1 MYLPREYSPAPAP
14 LSDRTRT
21 QARTQPRAERA
32 DPLPVVRSASDVH
45 SPSMARLRI
54 GLIGWGTVGSALGR
68 LVLDGPLPLELAAV
82 AMRDPRRE
90 RSEPLPEGV
99 ALTGPDEIHDEADV
113 VVELAGGIDGP
124 LEWAR
129 ATLTAGRPYVTAN
142 KALLA
147 NHGDELAATAR
158 SHSAALLGSA
168 SVGGGTPMIE
178 MLTHLSAARRITRL
192 RGIVNAT
199 TTFIL
204 GRMGEG
210 RSYEESLREA
220 QAAGYAEADPSFDV
234 DGRDAAQKLAI
245 LASVAWGRFRHERE
259 VDRAGIVGL
268 RLEPGATVRLVAEAD
283 PERLGVRPM
292 ELQAESPMGRTQG
305 VENVLEVEVA
315 LAGTF
320 RITGPGAGGAVTA
333 GAVYADLA
341 RLVAG
346 ERPVLFGP

>member
-1 MYLPREYSPAPAP
+1 MG
-14 LSDRTRT
+14 
-21 QARTQPRAERA
+21 
-32 DPLPVVRSASDVH
+32 
-45 SPSMARLRI
+45 RLGI
-54 GLIGWGTVGSALGR
+54 GLIGWGGVGSALGR
-68 LVLDGPLPLELAAV
+68 LVLDGPLPLELSAIAV
-82 AMRDPRRE
+82 REPDRE
-90 RSEPLPEGV
+90 RNEPLPEGV
-99 ALTGPDEIHDEADV
+99 ALSQPDEVHEAADV
-113 VVELAGGIDGP
+113 VVELAGGIEAP
-124 LEWAR
+124 LAWAR
-129 ATLTAGRPYVTAN
+129 SALTRGLPYVTAN

-158 SHSAALLGSA
+158 SRDAALLGSA

-178 MLTHLSAARRITRL
+178 MLTHLAATRRIARL

-199 TTFIL
+199 TTFVL

-210 RSYEESLREA
+210 RTYEESLREA

-259 VDRAGIVGL
+259 VDRTGIVGL
-268 RLEPGATVRLVAEAD
+268 RLDPGATVRLVAEAD

-292 ELQAESPMGRTQG
+292 ELQADSPMGRTQG

-315 LAGTF
+315 GAGTF
-320 RITGPGAGGAVTA
+320 RISGPGAGGAVTA

-346 ERPVLFGP
+346 ERPVLFRS